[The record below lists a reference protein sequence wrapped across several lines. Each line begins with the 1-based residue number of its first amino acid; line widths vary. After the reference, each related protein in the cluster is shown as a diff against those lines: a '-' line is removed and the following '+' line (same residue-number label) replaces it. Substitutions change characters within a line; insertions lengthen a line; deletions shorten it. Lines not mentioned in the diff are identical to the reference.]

1 MHQRKKIKIL
11 NLYHWGIRTLI
22 AGMLYKVFNRKGKLY
37 VKCDMGDRG
46 VDEIRKNPLRIFI
59 IRALADISDL
69 ISVESSRVANR
80 LNLILKKNKV
90 ELIPNGIV
98 SNKKIT
104 PLP

>member
-46 VDEIRKNPLRIFI
+46 VDEIRK
-59 IRALADISDL
+59 
-69 ISVESSRVANR
+69 
-80 LNLILKKNKV
+80 IL
-90 ELIPNGIV
+90 
-98 SNKKIT
+98 
-104 PLP
+104 